1 MKPKIIPR
9 VITALVGIPLLIFI
23 IGWGRPWHFS
33 LLVFLV
39 TAGALCEYFFIAFP
53 GRWRERTLG
62 VTFGLLVSFGVLL
75 PDFLEPG
82 LWLSGVI
89 IVAFSTYLFL
99 AEKLQES
106 YQHLGWTLLGTL
118 YIGYLVPHM
127 VLLYQSPDGKEW
139 LFFVLLV
146 IMGGDT
152 AGYCVG
158 STLGRRKLAPIIS
171 PAKTVEGA
179 LGSIGA
185 SLLAGLIGGSFLLPI
200 IPWPEML
207 LLALVLSILGQAG
220 DLFESW
226 IKRVFSV
233 KDSGTLLPG
242 HGGLLD
248 RMDSLIFPVVFTTY
262 YLRLLHP

>member
-1 MKPKIIPR
+1 MNEKIIPR
-9 VITALVGIPLLIFI
+9 VITALAGIPLLVFI

-39 TAGALCEYFFIAFP
+39 TTIALCEYFFIAFP
-53 GRWRERTLG
+53 GRRRERTLG
-62 VTFGLLVSFGVLL
+62 ILSGVLVSFGVLIPGL
-75 PDFLEPG
+75 PDLW

-89 IVAFSTYLFL
+89 VVAFTIYLFFGARL
-99 AEKLQES
+99 EERYKD
-106 YQHLGWTLLGTL
+106 LGWILLGAL
-118 YIGYLVPHM
+118 YIGWLVPHL

-146 IMGGDT
+146 IMAGDT
-152 AGYCVG
+152 AAYFVG
-158 STLGRRKLAPIIS
+158 TLLGRIKLSPGIS
-171 PAKTVEGA
+171 PGKTVEGA
-179 LGSIGA
+179 VGSIGA
-185 SLLAGLIGGSFLLPI
+185 SVLAGSSGGKFLLPAM
-200 IPWPEML
+200 PWQEIL
-207 LLALVLSILGQAG
+207 LLSLVLSILGQAG

-233 KDSGTLLPG
+233 KDSGSLLPG

-248 RMDSLIFPVVFTTY
+248 RMDSLIFPVVFATY

>member
-1 MKPKIIPR
+1 MNAKMISR
-9 VITALVGIPLLIFI
+9 VITALVGIPLLVFI

-39 TAGALCEYFFIAFP
+39 TIGALCEYFFIAFADH
-53 GRWRERTLG
+53 WMERTLG
-62 VTFGLLVSFGVLL
+62 ILFGVLVSFGIFIPGLA
-75 PDFLEPG
+75 EPG

-89 IVAFSTYLFL
+89 VVAFSTYLFFG
-99 AEKLQES
+99 EKLEER
-106 YQHLGWTLLGTL
+106 YKHLGWTLLGTL

-127 VLLYQSPDGKEW
+127 VLLYQSPDGREW
-139 LFFVLLV
+139 VFFVLLV
-146 IMGGDT
+146 IMAGDT
-152 AGYCVG
+152 AAYFVG
-158 STLGRRKLAPIIS
+158 TFLGRRKLSPEIS

-185 SLLAGLIGGSFLLPI
+185 SVLAGVFGGKFLLPAM
-200 IPWPEML
+200 PWLEVL
-207 LLALVLSILGQAG
+207 LLSIALSLLGQAG

-233 KDSGTLLPG
+233 KDSGALFPG

-248 RMDSLIFPVVFTTY
+248 RMDSLIFPFVFTTY